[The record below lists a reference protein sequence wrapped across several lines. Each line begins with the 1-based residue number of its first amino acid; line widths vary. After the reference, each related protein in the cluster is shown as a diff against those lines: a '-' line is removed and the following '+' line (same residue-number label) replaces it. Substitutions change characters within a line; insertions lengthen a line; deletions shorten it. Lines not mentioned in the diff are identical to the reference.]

1 MDSRLNKNGEVVL
14 FSERTRSQRN
24 NADDCFEK
32 WLQALKEAC
41 YVPKDPS
48 KEQVS
53 WQLRDRLLKA
63 HLGIYTTWIAY
74 FIVPVRIATDITLML
89 GSNLKRNGG

>member
-48 KEQVS
+48 KEQVEKVEKLIDDTVQKYIDHATLIPNVYF
-53 WQLRDRLLKA
+53 WE
-63 HLGIYTTWIAY
+63 GI
-74 FIVPVRIATDITLML
+74 
-89 GSNLKRNGG
+89 